1 MIVTVVNVFV
11 KPGNIDQFIEATMEN
26 HQNSIKEK
34 GNLRFDLLQRRDD
47 PSAFTLYEAYAS
59 DEAAAAHKKTAHYL
73 KWLETV
79 EPWMAKPREGIA
91 HNVLAPLDQSLWNR
105 SII

>member
-1 MIVTVVNVFV
+1 MIVTVVNVLV
-11 KPGNIDQFIEATMEN
+11 NQENINRFIEATMEN

-34 GNLRFDLLQRRDD
+34 GNLRFDVLQHRDN
-47 PSAFTLYEAYAS
+47 PMAFTLYEAYES

-73 KWLETV
+73 KWRETV

-91 HNVLAPLDQSLWNR
+91 HNILAPLDKSLWNR
-105 SII
+105 